1 MVYKIDIWWFLF
13 ENFFEDINKK
23 NNNYFDVLDDWLKI
37 IFIFNNVD
45 FVFVDL

>member
-1 MVYKIDIWWFLF
+1 MIFVWK
-13 ENFFEDINKK
+13 FFEDINKK
-23 NNNYFDVLDDWLKI
+23 KINYFDVLDDWLKI